1 MRSCVTIF
9 SVVVGALSFS
19 TACPSGCQCLEASTT
34 VQCVSMDLRAVP
46 GGIPG
51 YTNHLV
57 ITGNL
62 IPRIGYES
70 FQWLDNVTNL
80 ILSNNSITEIASH
93 TFSSLTM
100 LRSLDLNDNQLT
112 LIHPEAFMVPGSPLE
127 ELNLSNSL
135 FNHNS
140 LIDLITALR
149 WGGLRSLRR
158 LDLSDNSLLLL
169 PPGMFSPLPN
179 LRQLR
184 LDNNSLV
191 AVYNGT
197 FSGVELLEELDLTGN
212 RFTAFSA
219 EGLHELERLDR
230 ARLLLGYNPYLC
242 ACETE
247 EFANWVNNSKVRVGD
262 PEKLR
267 CASPGQLR
275 HVAVQV
281 LSTKVLH
288 CNQRD
293 GMMVEEVDG
302 LSLQTSYV
310 LLGLVCGFVG
320 MVFCFVVFLNR
331 RGIEKWV
338 VEMRDGCQ
346 DMMEGYQYRYEI
358 DSDPRIRQIGTNG
371 KLEQTNKLE
380 AGRQIPNKTSL
391 SQIPADIAI

>member
-9 SVVVGALSFS
+9 SVILGALSMS
-19 TACPSGCQCLEASTT
+19 TACPSGCQCFEASVT
-34 VQCVSMDLRAVP
+34 VKCVSLDLQTVP

-51 YTNHLV
+51 YTNHFV

-70 FQWLDNVTNL
+70 FQGLDNVTNL
-80 ILSNNSITEIASH
+80 ILSNNGITEIASH

-100 LRSLDLNDNQLT
+100 LRSLDLNGNQLA

-135 FNHNS
+135 FNHTA
-140 LIDLITALR
+140 LTDLITALR
-149 WGGLRSLRR
+149 WGGLGSLRR
-158 LDLSDNSLLLL
+158 LDLSANGLLLL

-191 AVYNGT
+191 AIYNGT
-197 FSGVELLEELDLTGN
+197 FSGVELLEDLDLTGN

-219 EGLHELERLDR
+219 EGLREMERLDR
-230 ARLLLGYNPYLC
+230 ARLRLGYNPYLC
-242 ACETE
+242 ACGTE
-247 EFANWVNNSKVRVGD
+247 EFANWLNNSKVRVGD
-262 PEKLR
+262 LEKLR

-281 LSTKVLH
+281 LSAKVLH
-288 CNQRD
+288 CNQR
-293 GMMVEEVDG
+293 GQMMMEEVDG

-331 RGIEKWV
+331 KDIEKWI
-338 VEMRDGCQ
+338 VELRDGCQ

-358 DSDPRIRQIGTNG
+358 DSDPRIRQIGANG
-371 KLEQTNKLE
+371 KLEKTNKVE
-380 AGRQIPNKTSL
+380 AGRQIPTKTSL
-391 SQIPADIAI
+391 SQIPADITV

>member
-1 MRSCVTIF
+1 
-9 SVVVGALSFS
+9 
-19 TACPSGCQCLEASTT
+19 
-34 VQCVSMDLRAVP
+34 MDLRAVP